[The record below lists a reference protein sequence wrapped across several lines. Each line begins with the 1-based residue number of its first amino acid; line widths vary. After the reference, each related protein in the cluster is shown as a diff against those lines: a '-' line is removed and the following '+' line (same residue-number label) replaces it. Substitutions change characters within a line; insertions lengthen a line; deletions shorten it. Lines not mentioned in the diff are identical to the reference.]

1 MGWRERMHAFVQQLR
16 APMFASNWRSCW
28 AMSWAVSDYKF
39 NLIIFEITLIVF
51 FGSAGERPHKQE
63 RALVLW
69 NLFERMMLIAY
80 GSRGSLNRSDMQ
92 YQEAGSWQSLQD
104 FVLKRFV
111 AVLSGF
117 PRALLTLIKLK
128 FSMDQDAPILY
139 ILGYVLLLLDLRF
152 ILLRFIAVYAIESP
166 ADRDSEDI
174 VASPETELRILISE
188 NKKVGVVSDSDA
200 WGSEVQYGSNEEEA
214 RCCICLCVF
223 QSGETVFQLSCN
235 HQYHKVCIETWRRI
249 DPRCPLCKQVLSNQ
263 TVEAL

>member
-1 MGWRERMHAFVQQLR
+1 
-16 APMFASNWRSCW
+16 MFTSNWRRWCT
-28 AMSWAVSDYKF
+28 MSWAVSEYTF

-51 FGSAGERPHKQE
+51 FGSEGERPHKHE

-80 GSRGSLNRSDMQ
+80 GSRGSLSRSDMQ
-92 YQEAGSWQSLQD
+92 YQEARSWHSLQD

-111 AVLSGF
+111 AALSGF
-117 PRALLTLIKLK
+117 PRALMTLIRLK

-139 ILGYVLLLLDLRF
+139 ILCYVLLLLDLRF

-166 ADRDSEDI
+166 EDRDSEDI
-174 VASPETELRILISE
+174 VVSPETELRIIVIPE
-188 NKKVGVVSDSDA
+188 NKIVGVVSDSDE

-214 RCCICLCVF
+214 RCCICLCAF

-263 TVEAL
+263 AVEALLH